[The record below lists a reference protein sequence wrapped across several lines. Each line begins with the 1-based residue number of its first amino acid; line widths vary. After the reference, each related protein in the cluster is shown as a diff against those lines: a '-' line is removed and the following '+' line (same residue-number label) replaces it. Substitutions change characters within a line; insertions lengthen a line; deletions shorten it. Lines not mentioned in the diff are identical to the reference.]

1 MNICD
6 VTTAKRDGDFKTII
20 QMFFFLFNQ
29 VHVLRFEHGRHG
41 EGEESLVHVR
51 RPLRPRQIRVRD
63 PRQVHHHGE
72 EKLSSGVPDLY
83 G

>member
-51 RPLRPRQIRVRD
+51 RPLRP
-63 PRQVHHHGE
+63 
-72 EKLSSGVPDLY
+72 
-83 G
+83 